1 MSGIILPRDRK
12 STSGVASCKSSL
24 LDFLPYLAQNVPVL
38 VRGVTHGW
46 HICTLAANDS
56 GSLLSDSSLWSLF
69 SKTEQVIHIIRDAN
83 ETLRLA
89 SILMHHHALWLPRCA
104 ISTDCLCHS
113 SSRHSSLDP
122 FDTSHHKPP
131 AASTSRVLGRI

>member
-12 STSGVASCKSSL
+12 STSGVVSCKNSL

-83 ETLRLA
+83 DTLRLA
-89 SILMHHHALWLPRCA
+89 FILMHHHALWFPSSFILRSIRHITPQTTRDGMFPLPV
-104 ISTDCLCHS
+104 
-113 SSRHSSLDP
+113 
-122 FDTSHHKPP
+122 F
-131 AASTSRVLGRI
+131 